1 MQTAPTTSTLT
12 TSTPTVPTTPTPT
25 PTPAPTSNSAAAA
38 PPSSLAPTPQPSES
52 QADTQPDAPQRS
64 RGSAVKKILLAA
76 ILLALMCAGG
86 YFGYKF
92 YAFSSTHEETDDAYV
107 TAHLHQVS
115 SRINGTVEKV
125 LVDDNDHVKSGQLLV
140 ALDPRDYEVRVEQ
153 AAAELETAE
162 RQAHVADIS
171 IDLAKT
177 TAEGQDTNASG
188 SIKNAEAQI
197 VRAVEA
203 VGEAEANVK
212 SMRSNFEAKKAEVER
227 AELDY
232 NRYANLEKQR
242 AVTTS
247 ARDGAKRDF
256 VVASEN
262 CSSAQEAITQSVSRL
277 EQAKASVQTAR
288 AQLIQA
294 QGQKKLAQASSVQT
308 AVNQRQF
315 TTTLASVT
323 KAQAALKEARL
334 NLSYVNLTAPT
345 SGRVGKKSVEVGQRI
360 EPGQPLMTIV
370 SDELWVVA
378 NFKETQLKKMNP
390 GQKVDMTIDSFPTH
404 VFEGRVQSFSPGS
417 GASFAV
423 LPSDNATGNFTKIVQ
438 RIPVKIIFDKASLKG
453 YENKLAPGMSVVTT
467 VSLN

>member
-1 MQTAPTTSTLT
+1 MPGPGLVSAPVSAPEDSLPVE
-12 TSTPTVPTTPTPT
+12 SMSPSRVV
-25 PTPAPTSNSAAAA
+25 TPAKEPVAA
-38 PPSSLAPTPQPSES
+38 PIAQGES
-52 QADTQPDAPQRS
+52 QSSKPPASPASTG
-64 RGSAVKKILLAA
+64 GSPFKKLLIATILLGLTGAA
-76 ILLALMCAGG
+76 G

-92 YAFSSTHEETDDAYV
+92 YAFASTHEDTDDAYV

-115 SRINGTVEKV
+115 SRINGTVLKV
-125 LVDDNDHVKSGQLLV
+125 LVDDNDHVEAGQLLV
-140 ALDPRDYEVRVEQ
+140 ALDPRDFEVRVEQ

-162 RQAHVADIS
+162 RQAHVADVS

-177 TAEGQDTNASG
+177 TAEGQNTNASG
-188 SIKNAEAQI
+188 SIQNAEAQI
-197 VRAVEA
+197 TRAVEA
-203 VGEAEANVK
+203 VREAEANVK
-212 SMRSNFEAKKAEVER
+212 STKSDFEAKKAEVER

-232 NRYANLEKQR
+232 KRYADLEKQR

-262 CSSAQEAITQSVSRL
+262 CSSAQEAITQSISRL
-277 EQAKASVQTAR
+277 EQAKASIATAR

-308 AVNQRQF
+308 TVNQRQF
-315 TTTLASVT
+315 TTTLASVS
-323 KAQAALKEARL
+323 KAQAALKEAKL
-334 NLSYVNLTAPT
+334 NLSYVSLAAPT
-345 SGRVGKKSVEVGQRI
+345 SGRVGKKSVEIGQRI

-404 VFEGRVQSFSPGS
+404 VFTGTVQSFSPGS

-438 RIPVKIIFDKASLKG
+438 RIPVKIIFDKSSLKG
-453 YENKLAPGMSVVTT
+453 YENKLAPGMSVVTS